1 MLANHLIP
9 YSGLR
14 RALHRRRGGHPFALF
29 DREVEELFDRALRG
43 FAPPADP
50 DAGRTAWLSPRL
62 DLREGDDGY
71 TVTAELPGLDE
82 KELKVELSD
91 GYLTIEGEKKA
102 ERGDDK
108 GDFRIVERSFGTF
121 KRGLQVPA
129 DVDVEGIDAAFR
141 NGVLTVALPK
151 KEEAKATVRKI
162 AVKAA

>member
-1 MLANHLIP
+1 MLATHPIP

-29 DREVEELFDRALRG
+29 DREVGELFDRALRG
-43 FAPPADP
+43 FAPAD
-50 DAGRTAWLSPRL
+50 AEAERTAWLSPRL
-62 DLREGDDGY
+62 DVREGDDGY
-71 TVTAELPGLDE
+71 TVTAEMPGLDE

-102 ERGDDK
+102 GHDDDK
-108 GDFRIVERSFGTF
+108 GGFHVVERSFGTF
-121 KRGLQVPA
+121 KRSLQVPA
-129 DVDVEGIDAAFR
+129 DVDVEGIDAAFG
-141 NGVLTVALPK
+141 NGVLTLALPK

>member
-14 RALHRRRGGHPFALF
+14 RALHRPRGVHPFALF
-29 DREVEELFDRALRG
+29 DREVGELFDRALRG
-43 FAPPADP
+43 FAPPAGP
-50 DAGRTAWLSPRL
+50 DADRTAWLSPRL
-62 DLREGDDGY
+62 DMREGDDGY
-71 TVTAELPGLDE
+71 TVTAEMPGLDE

-102 ERGDDK
+102 GHDDDK
-108 GDFRIVERSFGTF
+108 GGFHLVERSFGTF
-121 KRGLQVPA
+121 RRSLQLPA

-151 KEEAKATVRKI
+151 KAEAKATVRKI

>member
-9 YSGLR
+9 HSGLR
-14 RALHRRRGGHPFALF
+14 RALHRRRGVHPFALF

-50 DAGRTAWLSPRL
+50 DADRTTWLSPRL
-62 DLREGDDGY
+62 DMREGDDGY
-71 TVTAELPGLDE
+71 TVTAEMPGLDE
-82 KELKVELSD
+82 KELKLELSD

-102 ERGDDK
+102 ERDDDK
-108 GDFRIVERSFGTF
+108 GGFHLVERSFGTF
-121 KRGLQVPA
+121 KRSLQVPA